1 LIINIRLVAS
11 CWFISLHSIILS
23 VVSYVCE
30 TWSLALSEERRQ
42 SLSKNRVLRRIF
54 GPKRNEETEEWRKL
68 HNEEFNDLYTSPNIV
83 RAIESKK
90 KMRWTVQVEHMGE
103 RRGVQKV
110 LVGKPEGKRP
120 LGRFRRRW
128 KDNIKMALR
137 DVGLAQG
144 RDGWWA
150 QVNVILYVRVP

>member
-1 LIINIRLVAS
+1 MIINIRLVAS